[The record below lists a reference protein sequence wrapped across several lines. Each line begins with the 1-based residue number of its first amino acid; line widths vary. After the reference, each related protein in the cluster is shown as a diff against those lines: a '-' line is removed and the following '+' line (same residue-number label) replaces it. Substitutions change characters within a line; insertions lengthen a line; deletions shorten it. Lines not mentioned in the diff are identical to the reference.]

1 MSKISE
7 LIKKNWMY
15 LTGGIIGGIGG
26 YLYWHFVGCSTGT
39 CPLTSSPVM
48 SVIWGALLGGLVFS
62 IIFTNKKN
70 NI

>member
-1 MSKISE
+1 MNKARE
-7 LIKKNWMY
+7 LVKKNWMY
-15 LTGGIIGGIGG
+15 LTGGIVGGIGG